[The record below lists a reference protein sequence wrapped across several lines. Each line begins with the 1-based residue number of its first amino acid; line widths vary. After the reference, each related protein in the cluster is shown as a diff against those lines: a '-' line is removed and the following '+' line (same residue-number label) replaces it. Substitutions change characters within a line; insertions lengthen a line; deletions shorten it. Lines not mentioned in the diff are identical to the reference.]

1 MRRLRYQVAASL
13 DGYIAGPN
21 GEFDWI
27 PMDPEI
33 DFAALWAQYDTVV
46 MGRKTFE
53 ASGAMATGMKGIEVV
68 VYSTTLDP
76 AKHKKVT
83 VVKTDPAAH
92 VRELKARPGK
102 DIWLFGGGALFH
114 SLLAAGVVDTVE
126 PAVCPILLGGGI
138 PLLPTPA
145 AQAKLTLTAHKVYKA
160 SGIVLLE
167 YAVVTLTNGGR
178 RCRCR
183 NMPNA
188 CAEPSMRPRRACSR
202 CPTRPPAAR
211 PGPASGRRAR

>member
-53 ASGAMATGMKGIEVV
+53 ASGGMATGQKGIEVV

-76 AKHKKVT
+76 GTHKKAT
-83 VVKTDPAAH
+83 IVKTDPVAH
-92 VRELKARPGK
+92 VRALKARPGK
-102 DIWLFGGGALFH
+102 DIWLFGGGALFG
-114 SLLAAGVVDTVE
+114 SLLAGGVVDTVE

-145 AQAKLTLTAHKVYKA
+145 AQTKLSLTAHKVYQT

-167 YAVVTLTNGGR
+167 YAV
-178 RCRCR
+178 
-183 NMPNA
+183 
-188 CAEPSMRPRRACSR
+188 
-202 CPTRPPAAR
+202 TR
-211 PGPASGRRAR
+211 

>member
-27 PMDPEI
+27 PMD
-33 DFAALWAQYDTVV
+33 
-46 MGRKTFE
+46 
-53 ASGAMATGMKGIEVV
+53 
-68 VYSTTLDP
+68 

-92 VRELKARPGK
+92 IRELKDKPGK
-102 DIWLFGGGALFH
+102 DIWLFGGGALFR
-114 SLLAAGVVDTVE
+114 SLLAAGIVDTVE

-145 AQAKLTLTAHKVYKA
+145 AQAKLSLTRHKVYQA

-167 YAVVTLTNGGR
+167 YAVVR
-178 RCRCR
+178 
-183 NMPNA
+183 
-188 CAEPSMRPRRACSR
+188 
-202 CPTRPPAAR
+202 
-211 PGPASGRRAR
+211 